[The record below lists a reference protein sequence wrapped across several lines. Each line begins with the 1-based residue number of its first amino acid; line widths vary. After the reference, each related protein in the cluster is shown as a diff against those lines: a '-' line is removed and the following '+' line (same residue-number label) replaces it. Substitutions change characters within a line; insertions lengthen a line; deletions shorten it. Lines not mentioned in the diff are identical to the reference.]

1 MATAR
6 KPSKRPSPK
15 PKRKTAKA
23 ITAPRAPS
31 TTTVSAKAFAA
42 ALARIDA
49 LERKLARLSALPIT
63 VAPGGDVTIEAGAS
77 LILRGASIK
86 LEAAATVQMQAARID
101 VTAGIVN
108 ADSGI
113 FNASGIVKCDTLQTN
128 TVIASSY
135 TPGAGNV
142 W

>member
-6 KPSKRPSPK
+6 KPSKRPSPE

-42 ALARIDA
+42 ALTRIGA
-49 LERKLARLSALPIT
+49 LERRIAQLSALPIR
-63 VAPGGDVTIEAGAS
+63 VAPGGDVTIEAGAA
-77 LILRGASIK
+77 LILRGATIK
-86 LEAAATVQMQAARID
+86 LEAAATLQMQGARID
-101 VTAGIVN
+101 VTAGLVNVDTGIVK
-108 ADSGI
+108 
-113 FNASGIVKCDTLQTN
+113 ASGIVKCDTLQTN
-128 TVIASSY
+128 SVIASSY